1 MKKCKCGF
9 ETQDKRFNY
18 CPICNLRLDT
28 AKTKGT
34 YTMGLSAEESYT
46 TEIEMTYE
54 EAEIVSRVL
63 EELHKDARGWCGS
76 CWIGF

>member
-1 MKKCKCGF
+1 
-9 ETQDKRFNY
+9 
-18 CPICNLRLDT
+18 
-28 AKTKGT
+28 
-34 YTMGLSAEESYT
+34 MGLSAEESYT